1 MLQEFPFK
9 QMQVYQM
16 ARAAAVDADV
26 IARSLERHYWPV
38 SSQLLRASMSVML
51 NLAEGSGEYAT
62 REKARFYRMS
72 RRSCYEVAAVIDH
85 LAGTGAVT
93 QEAASNLDRRLA
105 RVAAA
110 LTALIRAMDARPPKA
125 PKAPNAPN
133 APNAP

>member
-62 REKARFYRMS
+62 REKARFYRIAK
-72 RRSCYEVAAVIDH
+72 RSGTECGALLDH
-85 LAGTGAVT
+85 LVD
-93 QEAASNLDRRLA
+93 LHL
-105 RVAAA
+105 
-110 LTALIRAMDARPPKA
+110 LTERQTEQSRALIRRITGGLVRLIQAT
-125 PKAPNAPN
+125 
-133 APNAP
+133 